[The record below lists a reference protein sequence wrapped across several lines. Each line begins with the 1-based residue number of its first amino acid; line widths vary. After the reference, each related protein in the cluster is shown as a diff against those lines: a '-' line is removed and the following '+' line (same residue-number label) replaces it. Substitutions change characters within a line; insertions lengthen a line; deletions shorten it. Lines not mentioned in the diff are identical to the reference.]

1 MIPHTKNIT
10 GIKETL
16 PNLNKCH
23 FWQIFVQLEAF
34 VKLLNFIQPNKGVF

>member
-23 FWQIFVQLEAF
+23 FGLLKLEAF
-34 VKLLNFIQPNKGVF
+34 VKLLNFVQPNKGVF